1 MAQLHKGRERS
12 SYCQQNYFSW
22 LGVVGWGYKY
32 FRGTSAISVP
42 AGRQS
47 NREKKEE
54 KKHINLTPWQFVL
67 KEMDTEIRINK
78 SCQQLPAN
86 HSHSQ
91 TVSDGA
97 MTSNSQQPQCWL
109 LHTLQFLFPPRTIK
123 EWNDSMHSHQRQ
135 QQLTLLTIRSRDSL
149 VVRVPDSWS
158 KRSGVR
164 DNFLLQAQGQLSAL
178 TLNFGILFTTVLPQ

>member
-47 NREKKEE
+47 NREKRR
-54 KKHINLTPWQFVL
+54 KKAHKFDSLAVCVEGDGYW
-67 KEMDTEIRINK
+67 NK
-78 SCQQLPAN
+78 NQQKLSAVASKPQPLPDCQWWGHDQQL
-86 HSHSQ
+86 
-91 TVSDGA
+91 
-97 MTSNSQQPQCWL
+97 QQPQCWL

-158 KRSGVR
+158 KRSGVW

-178 TLNFGILFTTVLPQ
+178 TLIVLISVSFSPLC